1 VIADLPRTFPI
12 RVAPLPGEALD
23 SWLEAL
29 AHRMDTR
36 YGDVLSDL
44 GLTATRT
51 GRRNLDLPTDWTVAL
66 LDHEAA
72 RVAHATG
79 VDRDLLQSMTLM
91 NFHGRALLIDPDTR
105 QVNRKRL
112 WGRGNGSRYCPDCL
126 ADSGGRWQLV
136 WRLGWSFA
144 CLQHCRL
151 LADLCP
157 NCQRTPR
164 QRLFSLEGQPT
175 PGRCGT
181 RPSRRVEAA
190 PASGC
195 GHDLSTTHTLRLP
208 RDHPV
213 LAAQRHLLRTIET
226 DRADFGL
233 YAQLPQPASVALS
246 DIRAVAGRVLTNVSA
261 SALSAW
267 APEDMLRADGAS
279 QHPDGTTQ
287 QKTLIRPGF
296 MAPPTAI
303 RTAIAVTAA
312 LRILGQPSPPPAVS
326 AMRQLID
333 SCRDGAEKTTAT
345 TITTWGRGTGPVLR
359 SVQLAALGPSMRPS
373 DQLRRRAASFPA
385 RSRIDEQQL
394 SHRARTLP
402 SVFWPSWLVRLS
414 PPGVY
419 PRLLAPA
426 LATATLLVGSRLHLN
441 AAATMLGSATDGR
454 VVSRMLQLLQDQ
466 ECWEAASVALV
477 RLAEFLD
484 ACDVPIDYERR
495 RRLDYTNLLPNSL
508 WAEICSAVE
517 YRPGGELRARVARC
531 VLFHRISGLPIESA
545 PGFVDTEQAPFRS
558 ECERFGENRSPEVA
572 HALDDVARDFLAA
585 HGAACEPVAWQP
597 PIALLDGIDL
607 PGPDPAG
614 IDIDRLHSL
623 VQGHRYSARL
633 AADALATSIEAVRI
647 VLNDHPAPAAP
658 LTKAQERAAGQPL
671 RIARQLLPEH
681 EFRRRY
687 LDNCQPTRSIAREVG
702 VSPDNVLRLAN
713 DYGIP
718 MRKSG
723 RRRQHDEIDREWLFE
738 QYVNR
743 HRTLPDLARE
753 RGMSS
758 TTMAK
763 WARELGIP
771 VRPSGGRSHGAYLQK
786 GGMNGRRRLGVAGQD
801 VGDGA

>member
-1 VIADLPRTFPI
+1 MDIPRTFPI
-12 RVAPLPGEALD
+12 RLAPLPGEALD

-44 GLTATRT
+44 GLTTTRI

-66 LDHEAA
+66 LDQEAA

-79 VDRDLLQSMTLM
+79 VDQKLVQSMTLM
-91 NFHGRALLIDPDTR
+91 RFHGRSVLIDLDTR

-164 QRLFSLEGQPT
+164 QRLFSLEAQPT

-181 RPSRRVEAA
+181 RPSRRVE
-190 PASGC
+190 PIRTSGC
-195 GHDLSTTHTLRLP
+195 GHDLSTTHTLHLP
-208 RDHPV
+208 RDHPALV
-213 LAAQRHLLRTIET
+213 AQHHLLHTIET

-246 DIRAVAGRVLTNVSA
+246 EIRAVAGRVLTNVTA
-261 SALSAW
+261 FDLFAW
-267 APEDMLRADGAS
+267 APEDILGANGAS
-279 QHPDGTTQ
+279 QHPDGAT
-287 QKTLIRPGF
+287 KHKMLIRPGF

-333 SCRDGAEKTTAT
+333 SCRDSAEKTTAT

-373 DQLRRRAASFPA
+373 DQLRRRATSFPT
-385 RSRIDEQQL
+385 RPRIDEQQL
-394 SHRARTLP
+394 GHRARTLP

-441 AAATMLGSATDGR
+441 AAATILGSATDGR
-454 VVSRMLQLLQDQ
+454 VVSRMLQLLKDQ
-466 ECWEAASVALV
+466 QCWEAASVALV

-495 RRLDYTNLLPNSL
+495 RRLDYSNLLPNSL
-508 WAEICSAVE
+508 WAELCRAVE

-545 PGFVDTEQAPFRS
+545 PGFADTEQAPFRS
-558 ECERFGENRSPEVA
+558 ECERFGEARPPAVA

-585 HGAACEPVAWQP
+585 HGAGDEPVAWHP
-597 PIALLDGIDL
+597 PLALLDDIDL
-607 PGPDPAG
+607 PGPDPAS
-614 IDIDRLHSL
+614 IDIDRLHAL

-633 AADALATSIEAVRI
+633 AADALDTSIEAVRI
-647 VLNDHPAPAAP
+647 VLSEHPAPPVP
-658 LTKAQERAAGQPL
+658 LTKAQERAAGQSL

-681 EFRRRY
+681 EFRCRY
-687 LDNCQPTRSIAREVG
+687 LEMRQNTRAIARDVG
-702 VSPDNVLRLAN
+702 VSPGNVLRLAR
-713 DYGIP
+713 DYGIA

-723 RRRQHDEIDREWLFE
+723 QHRRHEEIDRDWLFE
-738 QYVNR
+738 QYVIR
-743 HRTLPDLARE
+743 RRTLPDLARE
-753 RGMSS
+753 KGMSS
-758 TTMAK
+758 TTMAR
-763 WARELGIP
+763 WARDLGIP
-771 VRPSGGRSHGAYLQK
+771 VRPSGGRSHGAYLQ
-786 GGMNGRRRLGVAGQD
+786 RSLARDDDTGQ
-801 VGDGA
+801 GQPDGN